1 GDEIVQLYVRDL
13 VGSVTRPVKE
23 LKGFTRIALNPGE
36 AKRVSFEVPVQQLRY
51 YDLAMEH
58 IVEPGNF

>member
-1 GDEIVQLYVRDL
+1 MRDL